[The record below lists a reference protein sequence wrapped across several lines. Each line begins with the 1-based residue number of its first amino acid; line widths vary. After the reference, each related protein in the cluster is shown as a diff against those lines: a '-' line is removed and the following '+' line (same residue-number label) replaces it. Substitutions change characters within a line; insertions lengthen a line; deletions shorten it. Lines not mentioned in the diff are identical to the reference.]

1 MTQKESFSR
10 RDFLKRAGLAA
21 IGVAVGAYSLSRL
34 FEKRALESEPSGW
47 KWSREE
53 CKSSYENNTN
63 KKVYDVVIVGCGMA
77 GAIAGLTALKK
88 GLNVCIVEKNEREFI
103 GRKMCGELTAEKIV
117 KWLRNTF
124 NLSIDS
130 YPLKGLEICS
140 SSGFRSH
147 TKGSLCMI
155 DRWQVG
161 QTMLENLLDRGA
173 EVHHGIVEGPVLES
187 SVRGVRTKDSVF
199 YGTVTIDC
207 SGVPS
212 VVRRKLIF
220 EPQLLG
226 VAYRETLVLK
236 DPVEME
242 YAMLLLDKN
251 ILPSGYLWFFPKSE
265 YELNVGAGGLQ
276 QGGISL
282 KENLEKAIETLGIK
296 PQVKRREFSGF
307 SVVPLGRPLPSM
319 VYPGLLVCG
328 DAASHVNPLTGGGIA
343 PALTAGYLAASISAE
358 AVENNDV
365 SLKGMWKYNCD
376 FAKGYGMKHAALVA
390 ARDFLVSLSDE
401 ELTYFLENIV
411 VEDDLNQLMNGKVP
425 SQRKGILRTF
435 LNNWRNLGLLFRS
448 YRAFELMKKIR
459 THYEHYPDEPEKFSA
474 WRKTLDQ
481 YIKVR

>member
-1 MTQKESFSR
+1 MPQKESLSR
-10 RDFLKRAGLAA
+10 RDFLKKAGLAA

-34 FEKRALESEPSGW
+34 FEKRALEPEPSGW

-53 CKSSYENNTN
+53 NKTSYKSNTD

-77 GAIAGLTALKK
+77 GAVAGLTALKK
-88 GLNVCIVEKNEREFI
+88 GLNVCIVEKNERELI
-103 GRKMCGELTAEKIV
+103 GRKMCGELTSESIV

-130 YPLKGLEICS
+130 YLLKGMEICS
-140 SSGFRSH
+140 SSGFTSH
-147 TKGSLCMI
+147 TAGSLCMI

-173 EVHHGIVEGPVLES
+173 EVHHGIVEGPIIES

-236 DPVEME
+236 DPVEIE

-251 ILPSGYLWFFPKSE
+251 ILPSGYLWCFPKSE
-265 YELNVGAGGLQ
+265 YELNVGAGGLV
-276 QGGISL
+276 QGGSL
-282 KENLEKAIETLGIK
+282 KETLGKAIEPLGIT
-296 PQVKRREFSGF
+296 PQITRREFSGF

-343 PALTAGYLAASISAE
+343 PALTAGYLAANTSAE

-365 SLKGMWKYNCD
+365 STKGMWKYNCD

-401 ELTYFLENIV
+401 ELTYFLENIA
-411 VEDDLNQLMNGKVP
+411 VEGDLGQLMSGKVP
-425 SQRKGILRTF
+425 SQRRGTLRTF
-435 LNNWRNLGLLFRS
+435 LDNWRNSGLLLRS
-448 YRAFELMKKIR
+448 YRAFELMRKIR

-474 WRKTLDQ
+474 WQKTLDQ